1 MKLGLPWLGRRE
13 KTDADEPQVFT
24 DHVRALAAGKP
35 LDTPQFEALWVA
47 LRAAVRRELRR
58 RGLWESPPAY
68 LGVYGGAS
76 WETAEGG
83 LNHGSPLEDLVA
95 ECYAYVF
102 VSRLRSLEAQLK
114 LKPNVEGLVVLN
126 IRHFLHERQKEHD
139 PIGSQ
144 VFAVLH
150 AAVAQAV
157 EEGELRQ
164 LAGGARIRN
173 DTVLGFEQGMGPPR
187 RGRAEIASV
196 VARWNDELL
205 PDLVTSRGHRQE
217 EVVRRLRDR
226 LPDLLREGIGTF
238 RFKDLIDPLKADVRA
253 RWAAILDLEQGGAV
267 PQLEDEGTEMVR
279 FVGPDRGIEERQS
292 FRKLAECVAK
302 ALAALEVDPK
312 TRGYLMVLW
321 QFLRMQASEG
331 AGAQPA
337 MRLSRALGAELAA
350 GDEER
355 PSHRK
360 LSEQLR
366 IPRDRLPRL
375 YRTIGDLVK
384 QCTAAISGKT
394 AVRSLKGRSAHHD
407 EGV

>member
-1 MKLGLPWLGRRE
+1 MG
-13 KTDADEPQVFT
+13 
-24 DHVRALAAGKP
+24 AGEP
-35 LDTPQFEALWVA
+35 LDTPQFEALWAA
-47 LRAAVRRELRR
+47 LRAAVRRELKR
-58 RGLWESPPAY
+58 RGLWTSLPAY
-68 LGVYGGAS
+68 LGVYGGVS
-76 WETAEGG
+76 WEPAGG
-83 LNHGSPLEDLVA
+83 EKSRGSPFEDLVA

-102 VSRLRSLEAQLK
+102 GSRLRGLQAQLK
-114 LKPNVEGLVVLN
+114 LKPDVEGLIVLN

-139 PIGSQ
+139 PIGFQ
-144 VFAVLH
+144 VYSVLH

-157 EEGELRQ
+157 EHGELR
-164 LAGGARIRN
+164 LLTGGGTIRN
-173 DTVLGFEQGMGPPR
+173 DSLLGFEEGMDFSG
-187 RGRAEIASV
+187 RGRPEVGPV

-226 LPDLLREGIGTF
+226 IPDLLREGIGIF
-238 RFKDLIDPLKADVRA
+238 RFKDLVDPLKADVRA
-253 RWAAILDLEQGGAV
+253 RWAAILDLEQGESAT
-267 PQLEDEGTEMVR
+267 QLEDEGTETVR
-279 FVGPDRGIEERQS
+279 VAAPDRSLEDRQF
-292 FRKLAECVAK
+292 FRGLVECVIK

-312 TRGYLMVLW
+312 TRGYLVVLW

-331 AGAQPA
+331 TEAQPA
-337 MRLSRALGAELAA
+337 KRLSRALGAELAA

-375 YRTIGDLVK
+375 YRTLGDLVK

-394 AVRSLKGRSAHHD
+394 IVRPLKGTSGHD